1 MPAAKIRNAL
11 ITVFV
16 VAWTLLFHYES
27 LRTFYLGPAFGRELP
42 KFKFLFPPA
51 GWIMF
56 YRVDETEGR
65 AEVLGIKGGKPE
77 LIDPHRIFENRWIG
91 YDNIRRNVLI
101 TVLSQEHAAS
111 FCRYLKRKFPE
122 YTRFAVAYVVYPSNI
137 RFPGKKEIRIA
148 YGC

>member
-1 MPAAKIRNAL
+1 MPAVKVRNTL
-11 ITVFV
+11 ITLFV
-16 VAWTLLFHYES
+16 IAWTLLFHYES
-27 LRTFYLGPAFGRELP
+27 LRLSYLSPALGRELP

-56 YRVDETEGR
+56 TQVHETESR
-65 AEVLGIKGGKPE
+65 AEVLGFRDGKPE

-101 TVLSQEHAAS
+101 TTLNQGTAGS

-122 YTRFAVAYVVYPSNI
+122 YERFAVAYVVYPSNI
-137 RFPGKKEIRIA
+137 RFPGKKEARIA